1 MAGLLGGL
9 DDPTQL
15 MQPGMGA
22 SQYVANPNF
31 TASLAPPQMV
41 ANPRAGYGN
50 WQAPTQPATAGPSI
64 AQPNLTGGLTHDDVQ
79 KALGMLYGQ
88 LGGGVDWVKYTG
100 GANGLLGQATAG
112 QAAPGQQ
119 GQQPGGGAQNLVDA
133 YQGFKQYDDINKQIQ
148 QAKQLYNNPDG
159 GYHGREGGGIV

>member
-1 MAGLLGGL
+1 MPGLL
-9 DDPTQL
+9 DPTEL

-50 WQAPTQPATAGPSI
+50 WQAPQQAPASPLSQPTLG
-64 AQPNLTGGLTHDDVQ
+64 GGLTHDDVQ

-100 GANGLLGQATAG
+100 GANGLLGQAPTAG
-112 QAAPGQQ
+112 QPG

-133 YQGFKQYDDINKQIQ
+133 YQGFKQFDDINKQIQ
-148 QAKQLYNNPDG
+148 QAKALYDNPDG